1 MSNSSL
7 GTGLLVPEPGED
19 AMIRRLKCAVLLFD
33 NIAVLH
39 LSGFIN
45 FLARSHT
52 EPALQAE
59 LDWLLERG
67 VLTSINS
74 LIVESFSNP
83 FQEAADWFPKV
94 ALNAVEYAS
103 WLARLQLGALQLS
116 GAGVA
121 GGVLLCGLTPELLKL
136 SSPSTGRANALSI
149 VFDAF
154 PEPDEQTS
162 WEQILEFKADPDTG
176 RQVAALKRW
185 LSKVGQ
191 QELPPGELREE
202 IEWLVQEY
210 EAHMRLHRM
219 KISAGNLETVV
230 TTTAELLENIVKLKF
245 GAIAKALFSFRQR
258 NIQLLEAER
267 QAPGREL
274 IYLVRSRQRFGVDR
288 RRS

>member
-7 GTGLLVPEPGED
+7 GTGLLVPEPGEG
-19 AMIRRLKCAVLLFD
+19 ATIRRLKRAVLLFD

-67 VLTSINS
+67 VLTSIDS
-74 LIVESFSNP
+74 RLVECFTNP

-94 ALNAVEYAS
+94 AHNAVEYAS
-103 WLARLQLGALQLS
+103 WLASSQLETLQLS
-116 GAGVA
+116 RARVA
-121 GGVLLCGLTPELLKL
+121 GGVLLCSLTPEFLEV
-136 SSPSTGRANALSI
+136 SAPSAGRANALSI

-162 WEQILEFKADPDTG
+162 WEQILEFKADPDSG
-176 RQVAALKRW
+176 RQIAALKRW

-210 EAHMRLHRM
+210 EDHMRLHRM
-219 KISAGNLETVV
+219 KIGAGTLESVV
-230 TTTAELLENIVKLKF
+230 TATAELLENIVKLKF
-245 GAIAKALFSFRQR
+245 GATAKALFAFRQR
-258 NIQLLEAER
+258 KIQLLEAER

-288 RRS
+288 RRR